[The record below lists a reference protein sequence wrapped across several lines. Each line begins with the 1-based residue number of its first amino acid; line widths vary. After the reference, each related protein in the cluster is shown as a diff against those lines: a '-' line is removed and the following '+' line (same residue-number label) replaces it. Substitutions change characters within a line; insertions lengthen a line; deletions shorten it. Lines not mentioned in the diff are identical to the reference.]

1 MWERQRVIE
10 KPLFLL
16 SRQMGNGAELCE
28 HITPSGHNL
37 AWQRETRLTSGFSTQ
52 LMITPTPCRSG
63 LSLSCSQSKGSF
75 FILSCWKQNQCF
87 GGGINLTVKLFQV
100 GFRAPLCERQVVRFK
115 KRKHPGIDPWAGW
128 LAWLQWQLQ
137 SKNVVARLPFPT
149 RTNHVEL
156 CRKQPVA
163 ALPPAATLHVSVWS
177 LFVTVMSILVHA
189 TNLKTRARHD
199 QVFLMAHKFNQGLF
213 WSWVRE
219 QSEACRAFLSLSLS
233 LLIKCFQ
240 I

>member
-177 LFVTVMSILVHA
+177 LFVTVMSISFTQPTWKHEPDMIRCFWWR
-189 TNLKTRARHD
+189 TNLIK
-199 QVFLMAHKFNQGLF
+199 VCFEVESESKVKPVGLF
-213 WSWVRE
+213 
-219 QSEACRAFLSLSLS
+219 SLSLS